1 MHAHA
6 WKTRFCFTNNIYL
19 IFKFEL
25 FRIKIRIKKLLRLL
39 SEKRRVLKRCVEILR
54 IFVFFFLHSDNSLVN
69 FITIVDAIWVR
80 ENGATARFNRKRHR
94 PGWPSG

>member
-39 SEKRRVLKRCVEILR
+39 SEKRRVFKTLCRNIENFC
-54 IFVFFFLHSDNSLVN
+54 FFFLHSDNSLVN